1 MLAPK
6 TDTILVSFEDA
17 IARIKNAKNVVFTGT
32 PVKIKRKEYTSNE
45 KEKIIKDVGLRT
57 GQPIVLVFGGSQGA
71 KRINDTLLEII
82 KSKLNNNYQIIWAT
96 GPKQYDIIKDELEN
110 DKININNVKD
120 IKIMPYIYNME
131 ELMNVVDII
140 VARSGAMTITEIAL
154 VGKPA
159 IFIPLP
165 SNSANRQIDN
175 ARVLEKLGAA
185 KIILNDSVNGVNL
198 AENISDILADEKE
211 MKKMGENARQIAKY
225 DVEEKIYK
233 EIKGLV
239 K

>member
-1 MLAPK
+1 M
-6 TDTILVSFEDA
+6 
-17 IARIKNAKNVVFTGT
+17 NV
-32 PVKIKRKEYTSNE
+32 
-45 KEKIIKDVGLRT
+45 
-57 GQPIVLVFGGSQGA
+57 
-71 KRINDTLLEII
+71 
-82 KSKLNNNYQIIWAT
+82 
-96 GPKQYDIIKDELEN
+96 
-110 DKININNVKD
+110 DKIENT
-120 IKIMPYIYNME
+120 KIVPYIYNMSDV
-131 ELMNVVDII
+131 MNAIDVI